1 MDENDVRNEAERHAN
16 ATVAGD
22 FKTAGSSLTEAAMA
36 QAGGVMKAM
45 PGKLTACEVT
55 TVDAGAEGSFA
66 ADIRYTG
73 ENGSVTVRSTWGEVD
88 GAPKITNMEV
98 L

>member
-1 MDENDVRNEAERHAN
+1 MNEDAVRTEAERHGN

-22 FKTAGSSLTEAAMA
+22 FKTAGSSLTENARN

-45 PGKLTACEVT
+45 PGKLTACAIADSTQDPNGNWLV
-55 TVDAGAEGSFA
+55 
-66 ADIRYTG
+66 DIRYTG
-73 ENGSVTVRSTWGEVD
+73 ESGDVTVRSTWDEVD
-88 GAPKITNMEV
+88 GSPMITDLQV